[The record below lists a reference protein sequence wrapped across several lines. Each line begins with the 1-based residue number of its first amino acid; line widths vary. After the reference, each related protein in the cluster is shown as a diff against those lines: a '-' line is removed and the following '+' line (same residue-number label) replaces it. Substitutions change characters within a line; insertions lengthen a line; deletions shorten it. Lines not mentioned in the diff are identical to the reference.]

1 VVPQVE
7 VRRSRF
13 AVVSQITGGTS
24 VDARGRPFRRR
35 RARPAIIAAVVL
47 LVAAVITW
55 AVALGES
62 GPAAIPTACNQP
74 TPASADPSAPP
85 PATPAAEPPELAAA
99 DRDEMLEVTPAA
111 LSTFQVRVLN
121 ASSQRGAAR
130 SVSDDLTAQGFTP
143 VADAPYADDTV
154 YPNRDLACYAQ
165 IRFGPAGQSAAAA
178 VWLAL
183 PCAQPVLDG
192 RTDNSVD
199 VALGEYYEAREQS
212 QDAQAA
218 LEALRSADPKNPQTG
233 ADPGLVKAVHSSS
246 C

>member
-1 VVPQVE
+1 M
-7 VRRSRF
+7 
-13 AVVSQITGGTS
+13 VSQIAGGTS
-24 VDARGRPFRRR
+24 VDDRGRPFRRR

-47 LVAAVITW
+47 VVAALATW
-55 AVALGES
+55 AVALSES
-62 GPAAIPTACNQP
+62 GPASIPTACNQP
-74 TPASADPSAPP
+74 TPASADPSAPA
-85 PATPAAEPPELAAA
+85 PATPADPPELAAA
-99 DRDEMLEVTPAA
+99 DRDEMLDVAPAA

-143 VADAPYADDTV
+143 AADAPYADDTV

-165 IRFGPAGQSAAAA
+165 IRFGQTGQASAAA

-183 PCAQPVLDG
+183 PCAQLVSDG

-218 LEALRSADPKNPQTG
+218 LEALRTADPNNPQTG
-233 ADPGLVKAVHSSS
+233 ADPSLVQAVHSVS